1 MSSANTVRIFIPEHW
16 VQELGFLITNSPTVF
31 EAFHSQTGP
40 SPYWAVAVFYAA
52 QAERRVQRRVRSV
65 HWRVPGQSGGWNS
78 AFDVSKD
85 EVLGLVS
92 LYLDLARGL

>member
-16 VQELGFLITNSPTVF
+16 VQELGFLITNSPTAL

-52 QAERRVQRRVRSV
+52 QAERRVRSV
-65 HWRVPGQSGGWNS
+65 HWRAPGQSGGWNS
-78 AFDVSKD
+78 AFDVSKN

>member
-31 EAFHSQTGP
+31 EAFYSQTGP
-40 SPYWAVAVFYAA
+40 SPYWSVAVFYAA
-52 QAERRVQRRVRSV
+52 QAERRVRSV
-65 HWRVPGQSGGWNS
+65 HWRVPGKCGGWNS